1 MAKFGKKF
9 RNSQIE
15 EWKKYYINY
24 KILKQKIKSIKQK
37 IFSRPRDGTLNI
49 ANNRGVM
56 TSLNIIP
63 IANRTTSL
71 LLDDLSILYL
81 RKYGE
86 DVKEF
91 IELLDNE
98 LNRCYLFYVRIEKE
112 LYRKVNGHL
121 YTQTNYLNYNPNE
134 IYNELVQLNKTV
146 YLIKCLNS
154 YINQNMYAL
163 KNILKKFDNKLSTYC
178 GNIQTKYI
186 CKQLTLPENNK
197 LKTLLQC
204 KIIDEALTI
213 CESNLNELMKYFN
226 QSNSSHINSRKI
238 TFEFQNMENNNNIK
252 EDKKEN
258 LINNDNIVNNNLTNN
273 NNDNMALNGLNIKTK
288 INEKKDEIL
297 KYMKEIDEF
306 TYFKIQYGDWFYYIK
321 EENDK
326 LTKHNQKLLEN
337 DIFNPIL
344 SASYKDDNIIMKFLS
359 KKKEIKEAQVK
370 MSLLNKINITFIIIH
385 SFFYNTLVTCIYP
398 SLFIYIK
405 HKNYN
410 HIYSFLT
417 IVFTYLSSFFFM
429 IIYHNT
435 DINNIKITNNISYIL
450 LFIGSLGYSLSLSIK
465 NLKENTE
472 EYIIFLYILGSRI
485 SIGLGNNIMMGKKYI
500 TLYSPRFYV
509 AKISLY
515 FLIFQILGLAF
526 GPLFGAILLYIPE
539 SEDPLFLKIE
549 YNRYNCIGWYGCI
562 FSFILFIFNCI
573 LFTRPDSSYFFIV
586 KNENQENNMN
596 NNNFEDDIED
606 TQDKEF
612 YKMQKEMI
620 NNKQN
625 YLNNSIDNNASGLDE
640 SLNVKDEESDEIK
653 QFNISKRLS
662 NIRSQKNLT
671 IYNELGKTKKVK
683 KRTSS
688 LSKKDLDEIIVEGN
702 EEIIDINYN
711 NNPNPFMLQI
721 QKEMEEID
729 NIENNTN
736 NDFNRINMIPRA
748 IDDIIR
754 KEKVSFGYVNH
765 NLLILFLLLFFNNM
779 IKENYIAFFSYYITE
794 KEDFSKN
801 GNYISEYKLLC
812 FLTGSVY
819 LIELISLF
827 FIFPFHK
834 INYLFKKYL
843 IILMI
848 LTNILMISL
857 SIFIYCDND
866 DNEDASNII
875 FLYIT
880 IISLLILINMII
892 EIISSS
898 YLTYLLP
905 PGWKFSNIRAGALTV
920 YIMNLGKITGVL
932 FCLVSFNETKWNYFG
947 ITIIVFLAYTCISIY
962 LYKSPNVRIKSIC
975 RIMQHKKLTE
985 FIF

>member
-1 MAKFGKKF
+1 
-9 RNSQIE
+9 
-15 EWKKYYINY
+15 
-24 KILKQKIKSIKQK
+24 
-37 IFSRPRDGTLNI
+37 
-49 ANNRGVM
+49 
-56 TSLNIIP
+56 
-63 IANRTTSL
+63 
-71 LLDDLSILYL
+71 
-81 RKYGE
+81 
-86 DVKEF
+86 
-91 IELLDNE
+91 
-98 LNRCYLFYVRIEKE
+98 
-112 LYRKVNGHL
+112 
-121 YTQTNYLNYNPNE
+121 
-134 IYNELVQLNKTV
+134 
-146 YLIKCLNS
+146 
-154 YINQNMYAL
+154 
-163 KNILKKFDNKLSTYC
+163 
-178 GNIQTKYI
+178 
-186 CKQLTLPENNK
+186 
-197 LKTLLQC
+197 
-204 KIIDEALTI
+204 
-213 CESNLNELMKYFN
+213 
-226 QSNSSHINSRKI
+226 
-238 TFEFQNMENNNNIK
+238 MENNNNIK

-258 LINNDNIVNNNLTNN
+258 LINNDLTNN

-450 LFIGSLGYSLSLSIK
+450 LFIGSLGYNLSLSIK

-539 SEDPLFLKIE
+539 SEDLLFLKIE

-640 SLNVKDEESDEIK
+640 SLNVKEDSDEIK

-662 NIRSQKNLT
+662 NILSQKNLT

-683 KRTSS
+683 KRTAS

-702 EEIIDINYN
+702 EENIDINYN

-748 IDDIIR
+748 INDIIR

-765 NLLILFLLLFFNNM
+765 NLLILFLLSFFNNM

-794 KEDFSKN
+794 KEGFSKD
-801 GNYISEYKLLC
+801 GNDMSEYKLLC

-975 RIMQHKKLTE
+975 RIMQYKKLTE

>member
-1 MAKFGKKF
+1 
-9 RNSQIE
+9 
-15 EWKKYYINY
+15 
-24 KILKQKIKSIKQK
+24 
-37 IFSRPRDGTLNI
+37 
-49 ANNRGVM
+49 
-56 TSLNIIP
+56 
-63 IANRTTSL
+63 
-71 LLDDLSILYL
+71 
-81 RKYGE
+81 
-86 DVKEF
+86 
-91 IELLDNE
+91 
-98 LNRCYLFYVRIEKE
+98 
-112 LYRKVNGHL
+112 
-121 YTQTNYLNYNPNE
+121 
-134 IYNELVQLNKTV
+134 
-146 YLIKCLNS
+146 
-154 YINQNMYAL
+154 
-163 KNILKKFDNKLSTYC
+163 
-178 GNIQTKYI
+178 
-186 CKQLTLPENNK
+186 
-197 LKTLLQC
+197 
-204 KIIDEALTI
+204 
-213 CESNLNELMKYFN
+213 
-226 QSNSSHINSRKI
+226 
-238 TFEFQNMENNNNIK
+238 
-252 EDKKEN
+252 
-258 LINNDNIVNNNLTNN
+258 
-273 NNDNMALNGLNIKTK
+273 
-288 INEKKDEIL
+288 
-297 KYMKEIDEF
+297 MKEIDEF

-465 NLKENTE
+465 NLE
-472 EYIIFLYILGSRI
+472 EITVEYKIFLYILGSRI
-485 SIGLGNNIMMGKKYI
+485 CIGLGNNIMMGKKYI

-539 SEDPLFLKIE
+539 SEDLLFLKIE

-640 SLNVKDEESDEIK
+640 SLNVKEDSDEIK

-662 NIRSQKNLT
+662 NILSQKNLT

-702 EEIIDINYN
+702 EENIDINYN

-748 IDDIIR
+748 INDIIR

-794 KEDFSKN
+794 KEGFSEN
-801 GNYISEYKLLC
+801 GNDMSEYKLLC

-834 INYLFKKYL
+834 RNYLFKKYL

-866 DNEDASNII
+866 DNEYVSNIK

-932 FCLVSFNETKWNYFG
+932 FCLVSFNEIKWNYFG

-975 RIMQHKKLTE
+975 RIMQYKKLTE

>member
-63 IANRTTSL
+63 IVNRTTSL

-98 LNRCYLFYVRIEKE
+98 LNRYYLFYVRIEKE

-213 CESNLNELMKYFN
+213 CESNLNELIKYFN

-258 LINNDNIVNNNLTNN
+258 LINNDLTNN

-640 SLNVKDEESDEIK
+640 SLNVKEDSDEIK

-662 NIRSQKNLT
+662 NILSQKNLT

-702 EEIIDINYN
+702 EENIDINYN

-748 IDDIIR
+748 INDIIR

-794 KEDFSKN
+794 KEGFSKD
-801 GNYISEYKLLC
+801 GNDMSEYKLLC

-975 RIMQHKKLTE
+975 RIMQYKKLTE

>member
-63 IANRTTSL
+63 IVNRTTSL

-226 QSNSSHINSRKI
+226 QSNSSHMNSRKI

-273 NNDNMALNGLNIKTK
+273 NNDNMALNGFNIKTK

-450 LFIGSLGYSLSLSIK
+450 LFIGSLGYNLSLSIK

-640 SLNVKDEESDEIK
+640 SLNVKEDSDEIK

-662 NIRSQKNLT
+662 NILSQKNLT

-748 IDDIIR
+748 INDIIR

-794 KEDFSKN
+794 KEGFSKD
-801 GNYISEYKLLC
+801 GNDMSEYKLLC

-975 RIMQHKKLTE
+975 RIMQYKKLTE

>member
-63 IANRTTSL
+63 IVNRTTSL

-465 NLKENTE
+465 NLKENTK

-573 LFTRPDSSYFFIV
+573 LFSRPDSSYFFIV

-640 SLNVKDEESDEIK
+640 SLNVKEDSDEIK

-662 NIRSQKNLT
+662 NILSQKNLT

-748 IDDIIR
+748 INDIIR

-794 KEDFSKN
+794 KEGFSKY
-801 GNYISEYKLLC
+801 GNNMSEYKLLC

-975 RIMQHKKLTE
+975 RIMQYKKLTE

>member
-63 IANRTTSL
+63 IVNRTTSL

-465 NLKENTE
+465 NLKDTE

-640 SLNVKDEESDEIK
+640 SLNVKEDSDEIK

-662 NIRSQKNLT
+662 NILSQKNLT

-748 IDDIIR
+748 INDIIR

-794 KEDFSKN
+794 KEGFSKY
-801 GNYISEYKLLC
+801 GNNMSEYKLLC

-975 RIMQHKKLTE
+975 RIMQYKKLTE

>member
-63 IANRTTSL
+63 IVNRTTSL

-226 QSNSSHINSRKI
+226 QSNSSHMNSRKI

-465 NLKENTE
+465 NLKDTE

-573 LFTRPDSSYFFIV
+573 LFSRPDSSYFFIV

-640 SLNVKDEESDEIK
+640 SLNVKEDSDEIK

-662 NIRSQKNLT
+662 NILSQKNLT

-748 IDDIIR
+748 INDIIR

-794 KEDFSKN
+794 KEGFSKD
-801 GNYISEYKLLC
+801 GNDMSEYKLLC

-975 RIMQHKKLTE
+975 RIMQYKKLTE
-985 FIF
+985 FIY

>member
-1 MAKFGKKF
+1 
-9 RNSQIE
+9 
-15 EWKKYYINY
+15 
-24 KILKQKIKSIKQK
+24 
-37 IFSRPRDGTLNI
+37 
-49 ANNRGVM
+49 
-56 TSLNIIP
+56 
-63 IANRTTSL
+63 
-71 LLDDLSILYL
+71 
-81 RKYGE
+81 
-86 DVKEF
+86 
-91 IELLDNE
+91 
-98 LNRCYLFYVRIEKE
+98 
-112 LYRKVNGHL
+112 
-121 YTQTNYLNYNPNE
+121 
-134 IYNELVQLNKTV
+134 
-146 YLIKCLNS
+146 
-154 YINQNMYAL
+154 
-163 KNILKKFDNKLSTYC
+163 
-178 GNIQTKYI
+178 
-186 CKQLTLPENNK
+186 
-197 LKTLLQC
+197 
-204 KIIDEALTI
+204 
-213 CESNLNELMKYFN
+213 
-226 QSNSSHINSRKI
+226 
-238 TFEFQNMENNNNIK
+238 
-252 EDKKEN
+252 
-258 LINNDNIVNNNLTNN
+258 
-273 NNDNMALNGLNIKTK
+273 
-288 INEKKDEIL
+288 
-297 KYMKEIDEF
+297 
-306 TYFKIQYGDWFYYIK
+306 
-321 EENDK
+321 
-326 LTKHNQKLLEN
+326 
-337 DIFNPIL
+337 
-344 SASYKDDNIIMKFLS
+344 
-359 KKKEIKEAQVK
+359 
-370 MSLLNKINITFIIIH
+370 
-385 SFFYNTLVTCIYP
+385 
-398 SLFIYIK
+398 
-405 HKNYN
+405 
-410 HIYSFLT
+410 
-417 IVFTYLSSFFFM
+417 
-429 IIYHNT
+429 
-435 DINNIKITNNISYIL
+435 
-450 LFIGSLGYSLSLSIK
+450 
-465 NLKENTE
+465 
-472 EYIIFLYILGSRI
+472 
-485 SIGLGNNIMMGKKYI
+485 
-500 TLYSPRFYV
+500 
-509 AKISLY
+509 
-515 FLIFQILGLAF
+515 
-526 GPLFGAILLYIPE
+526 
-539 SEDPLFLKIE
+539 
-549 YNRYNCIGWYGCI
+549 
-562 FSFILFIFNCI
+562 
-573 LFTRPDSSYFFIV
+573 
-586 KNENQENNMN
+586 MN

-640 SLNVKDEESDEIK
+640 SLNVKEDSDEIK

-662 NIRSQKNLT
+662 NILSQKNLT

-748 IDDIIR
+748 INDIIR

-794 KEDFSKN
+794 KEGFSKD
-801 GNYISEYKLLC
+801 GNDMSEYKLLC

>member
-63 IANRTTSL
+63 IVNRTTSL

-450 LFIGSLGYSLSLSIK
+450 LFIGSLGYNLSLSIK

-640 SLNVKDEESDEIK
+640 SLNVKEDSDEIK

-662 NIRSQKNLT
+662 NILSQKNLT

-748 IDDIIR
+748 INDIIR

-794 KEDFSKN
+794 KEGFSKY
-801 GNYISEYKLLC
+801 GNNMSEYKLLC

-975 RIMQHKKLTE
+975 RIMQYKKLTE

>member
-63 IANRTTSL
+63 IVNRTTSL

-465 NLKENTE
+465 NLKDTE

-526 GPLFGAILLYIPE
+526 GPLFGEILLYIPE
-539 SEDPLFLKIE
+539 SEDLLFLKIE

-640 SLNVKDEESDEIK
+640 SLNVKEDSDEIK

-662 NIRSQKNLT
+662 NILSQKNLT

-748 IDDIIR
+748 INDIIR

-794 KEDFSKN
+794 KEGFSKY
-801 GNYISEYKLLC
+801 GNNMSEYKLLC

-975 RIMQHKKLTE
+975 RIMQYKKLTE

>member
-63 IANRTTSL
+63 IVNRTTSL

-258 LINNDNIVNNNLTNN
+258 LINNDLTNN

-450 LFIGSLGYSLSLSIK
+450 LFIGSLGYNLSLSIK

-640 SLNVKDEESDEIK
+640 SLNVKEDSDEIK

-662 NIRSQKNLT
+662 NILSQKNLT

-702 EEIIDINYN
+702 EENIDINYN

-748 IDDIIR
+748 INDIIR

-794 KEDFSKN
+794 KEGFSKD
-801 GNYISEYKLLC
+801 GNDMSEYKLLC

-975 RIMQHKKLTE
+975 RIMQYKKLTE

>member
-1 MAKFGKKF
+1 
-9 RNSQIE
+9 
-15 EWKKYYINY
+15 
-24 KILKQKIKSIKQK
+24 
-37 IFSRPRDGTLNI
+37 
-49 ANNRGVM
+49 
-56 TSLNIIP
+56 
-63 IANRTTSL
+63 
-71 LLDDLSILYL
+71 
-81 RKYGE
+81 
-86 DVKEF
+86 
-91 IELLDNE
+91 
-98 LNRCYLFYVRIEKE
+98 
-112 LYRKVNGHL
+112 
-121 YTQTNYLNYNPNE
+121 
-134 IYNELVQLNKTV
+134 
-146 YLIKCLNS
+146 
-154 YINQNMYAL
+154 
-163 KNILKKFDNKLSTYC
+163 
-178 GNIQTKYI
+178 
-186 CKQLTLPENNK
+186 
-197 LKTLLQC
+197 
-204 KIIDEALTI
+204 
-213 CESNLNELMKYFN
+213 
-226 QSNSSHINSRKI
+226 
-238 TFEFQNMENNNNIK
+238 
-252 EDKKEN
+252 
-258 LINNDNIVNNNLTNN
+258 
-273 NNDNMALNGLNIKTK
+273 
-288 INEKKDEIL
+288 
-297 KYMKEIDEF
+297 
-306 TYFKIQYGDWFYYIK
+306 
-321 EENDK
+321 
-326 LTKHNQKLLEN
+326 
-337 DIFNPIL
+337 
-344 SASYKDDNIIMKFLS
+344 
-359 KKKEIKEAQVK
+359 

-450 LFIGSLGYSLSLSIK
+450 LFIGSLGYNLSLSIK
-465 NLKENTE
+465 NLKDTE

-640 SLNVKDEESDEIK
+640 SLNVKEDSDEIK

-662 NIRSQKNLT
+662 NILSQKNLT

-702 EEIIDINYN
+702 EENIDINYN

-748 IDDIIR
+748 INDIIR

-794 KEDFSKN
+794 KEGFSKD
-801 GNYISEYKLLC
+801 GNDMFEYKLLC

-975 RIMQHKKLTE
+975 RIMQYKKLTE

>member
-63 IANRTTSL
+63 IVNRTTSL

-465 NLKENTE
+465 NLKDTE

-640 SLNVKDEESDEIK
+640 SLNVKEDSDEIK

-662 NIRSQKNLT
+662 NILSQKNLT

-702 EEIIDINYN
+702 EENIDINYN

-748 IDDIIR
+748 INDIIR

-794 KEDFSKN
+794 KEGFSKD
-801 GNYISEYKLLC
+801 GNDMSEYKLLC

-975 RIMQHKKLTE
+975 RIMQYKKLTE

>member
-63 IANRTTSL
+63 IVNRTTSL

-640 SLNVKDEESDEIK
+640 SLNVKEDSDEIK

-662 NIRSQKNLT
+662 NILSQKNLT

-688 LSKKDLDEIIVEGN
+688 LSKKDLGEIIVEGN

-748 IDDIIR
+748 INDIIR

-794 KEDFSKN
+794 KEGFSKY
-801 GNYISEYKLLC
+801 GNNMSEYKLLC

>member
-63 IANRTTSL
+63 IVNRTTSL

-465 NLKENTE
+465 NLKENTK

-573 LFTRPDSSYFFIV
+573 LFSRPDSSYFFIV

-640 SLNVKDEESDEIK
+640 SLNVKEDSDEIK

-662 NIRSQKNLT
+662 NILSQKNLT

-748 IDDIIR
+748 INDIIR

-794 KEDFSKN
+794 KEGFSKD
-801 GNYISEYKLLC
+801 GNDMSEYKLLC

-975 RIMQHKKLTE
+975 RIMQYKKLTE
-985 FIF
+985 FIY

>member
-1 MAKFGKKF
+1 
-9 RNSQIE
+9 
-15 EWKKYYINY
+15 
-24 KILKQKIKSIKQK
+24 
-37 IFSRPRDGTLNI
+37 
-49 ANNRGVM
+49 
-56 TSLNIIP
+56 
-63 IANRTTSL
+63 
-71 LLDDLSILYL
+71 
-81 RKYGE
+81 
-86 DVKEF
+86 
-91 IELLDNE
+91 
-98 LNRCYLFYVRIEKE
+98 
-112 LYRKVNGHL
+112 
-121 YTQTNYLNYNPNE
+121 
-134 IYNELVQLNKTV
+134 
-146 YLIKCLNS
+146 
-154 YINQNMYAL
+154 MYAL

-238 TFEFQNMENNNNIK
+238 TLEFQNMENNNNIK

-258 LINNDNIVNNNLTNN
+258 LISNDLTNN

-465 NLKENTE
+465 NLKDTE

-640 SLNVKDEESDEIK
+640 SLNVKEDSDEIK

-662 NIRSQKNLT
+662 NILSQKNLT

-702 EEIIDINYN
+702 EENIDINYN

-794 KEDFSKN
+794 KEGFSKY
-801 GNYISEYKLLC
+801 GNNMSEYKLLC

-975 RIMQHKKLTE
+975 RIMQYKKLTE

>member
-63 IANRTTSL
+63 IVNRTTSL

-465 NLKENTE
+465 NLKENTK

-573 LFTRPDSSYFFIV
+573 LFSRPDSSYFFIV

-640 SLNVKDEESDEIK
+640 SLNVKEDSDEIK

-662 NIRSQKNLT
+662 NILSQKNLT

-748 IDDIIR
+748 INDIIR

-794 KEDFSKN
+794 KEGFSKD
-801 GNYISEYKLLC
+801 GNDMSEYKLLC

-975 RIMQHKKLTE
+975 RIMQYKKLTE